1 MPRFFSRFG
10 ADPERSLP
18 PALDDL
24 PAAVYCGELGAPVWG
39 MGRDLTSEGV
49 CIATRSPLPVATGAR
64 VVLHGPSAPVS
75 VEVQGLWQQYED
87 GEPVILTGFRFTR
100 LSRAD
105 RRTIVEL
112 SSANVRRIASVLVD
126 LPSAGLDREDAL
138 ALARIVHRRNFR
150 SGRVVYGSPA
160 QGQHAGSLFV
170 VQEGQVSLHLAGDA
184 SRRMELTVVEEG
196 GVFGTLASAAPAPL
210 REVAVAECD
219 TRLFEIEQSPF
230 DRLRDRNP
238 RLALR
243 LLTAV
248 FRSASL
254 RHCQALFP
262 ALEPTGARA
271 PHPGPDEVAR
281 LDDLS

>member
-10 ADPERSLP
+10 AEPERPHP
-18 PALDDL
+18 PGLEDL
-24 PAAVYCGELGAPVWG
+24 PAAIYCGELKAPVWG
-39 MGRDLTSEGV
+39 AARDLTTEGV
-49 CIATRSPLPVATGAR
+49 CIATRFALPLTNGGR
-64 VVLHGPSAPVS
+64 VVLHAHSAPVS

-87 GEPVILTGFRFTR
+87 GEPAILTGFRFTR

-112 SSANVRRIASVLVD
+112 SSANVRAIASVLVD

-170 VQEGQVSLHLAGDA
+170 VQEGRVSLHLAGDA
-184 SRRMELTVVEEG
+184 SRRVGLTVVEQG
-196 GVFGTLASAAPAPL
+196 GLFGGIASAAPAPL

-219 TRLFEIEQSPF
+219 TSLFELEQSSF
-230 DRLRDRNP
+230 ERLRDRNP

-254 RHCQALFP
+254 RHFEAIFP
-262 ALEPTGARA
+262 TLAPT
-271 PHPGPDEVAR
+271 
-281 LDDLS
+281 